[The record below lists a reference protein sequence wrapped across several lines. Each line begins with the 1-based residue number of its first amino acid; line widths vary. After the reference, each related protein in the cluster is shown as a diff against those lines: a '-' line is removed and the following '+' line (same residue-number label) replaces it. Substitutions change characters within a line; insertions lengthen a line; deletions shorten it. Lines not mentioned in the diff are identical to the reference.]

1 MTDRAS
7 VIPMRLTDEER
18 SLLHV
23 LEGALQI
30 SEYTDKVD
38 VINWRLNKSDMIRR
52 QLEDLFAVLSGL
64 MVAANSGRA
73 GRELVHDREF
83 RDNAAFFQRIFEIG
97 RRFKCM
103 NPDRMRS
110 CFGKLVHLLQD
121 AGQPEIRRELG
132 FSCLIPVLTVRR
144 ALEADDLGEVLDD
157 ADLAAAT
164 KALRPG
170 EAAARKAEATERL
183 VARHA
188 AGDARAS
195 CAPRR
200 ALDRRR
206 RGADGGAR
214 RARLAD
220 ARAAPRTL

>member
-1 MTDRAS
+1 MADRAS

-30 SEYTDKVD
+30 SEYADKVD
-38 VINWRLNKSDMIRR
+38 VINWRLNKSDMIQR

-110 CFGKLVHLLQD
+110 NFGKLVHLLQ
-121 AGQPEIRRELG
+121 ERRQERRLP
-132 FSCLIPVLTVRR
+132 SRSAAVRAVHFVCGR
-144 ALEADDLGEVLDD
+144 GRS
-157 ADLAAAT
+157 AAAA
-164 KALRPG
+164 KQR
-170 EAAARKAEATERL
+170 
-183 VARHA
+183 RH
-188 AGDARAS
+188 G
-195 CAPRR
+195 
-200 ALDRRR
+200 
-206 RGADGGAR
+206 RGQGS
-214 RARLAD
+214 
-220 ARAAPRTL
+220 

>member
-1 MTDRAS
+1 MADRAS

-38 VINWRLNKSDMIRR
+38 VINWRLNKSDMIQR

-110 CFGKLVHLLQD
+110 NFGKLVHLLQD
-121 AGQPEIRRELG
+121 ARQPEIQRELG
-132 FSCLIPVLTVRR
+132 FSCLVPVLTVRR

-164 KALRPG
+164 RARPG
-170 EAAARKAEATERL
+170 EAAARKAEATSVRR
-183 VARHA
+183 ATRRATRRA
-188 AGDARAS
+188 ASS
-195 CAPRR
+195 CAAPCSRSPMTRR
-200 ALDRRR
+200 
-206 RGADGGAR
+206 
-214 RARLAD
+214 
-220 ARAAPRTL
+220 